1 MTSQTKLW
9 ALSAG
14 ALALSLALAGCGGGG
29 SSSGP
34 AAAADTTPPAQEVET
49 PTPTP
54 ASPRSVTSYVTLP
67 AGLDAA
73 AFDLPVSGNAVTFTV
88 MAGMSLERGGA
99 SFTCTSSYDCEVTVT
114 NNGGTPVAKQTSQA
128 DADADDPTVTA
139 MALPM
144 DPPAMRVYLDLP
156 AGHSLA
162 IDVEAGETHYL
173 TILPGETETAG
184 GVDFSCPAGGE
195 SCVVRLRNA
204 AGVVQASYWDENS
217 AEAMLALAPV
227 PRNPLVVGG
236 AMRANGKLVHGLIAE
251 MGLIVTYTDVNMAA
265 GATAVPDPAEVNE
278 LQHPGTFEL
287 QGDFVEVQEEPAGTA
302 ADPDPIIKSTQTD
315 ADGGPEL
322 NADGLD
328 ISAADLATWRVHS
341 LERDWAH
348 RLPEEPADAPL
359 YGGFVTNALVGENI
373 GSNKTRAFD
382 ELFTLNMDGEL
393 VSLLGNPSSNGGMAM
408 FTYDGVADTYQNG
421 KDQSEDFRGSFA
433 GVSGLFRCSD
443 ADCWLVKDRMKGT
456 VSVQLGMDE
465 PDGNFA
471 ALEFVPDNAD
481 DMASVPD
488 WAWMAF
494 GAWLTTPNDDDG
506 QHSLGLIATGGGLAD
521 MLPETEYYAVLEGE
535 ATYKGVA
542 LGYYVD
548 DATSTAPETGTFT
561 ATATLNVDFDA
572 DNNISGTVSNFHN
585 ANGEAMNEFVVDL
598 VTETLGA
605 TGGAAGM
612 TSGHANGVDWAG
624 SWAAQLG
631 GAPDDNVDGISFT
644 TGMASAD
651 VNDLSADSHT
661 TSAADHP
668 LGATGT
674 FDAHNSASAVTGA
687 FGADLQ
693 PPAE

>member
-54 ASPRSVTSYVTLP
+54 AAPRSVTSYVTLP

-73 AFDLPVSGNAVTFTV
+73 AFDLPVSGDAVTFTV

-128 DADADDPTVTA
+128 DADADDPMVTA

-144 DPPAMRVYLDLP
+144 DPPPMRVHLDLP

-162 IDVEAGETHYL
+162 IAVDPGEDHYL

-195 SCVVRLRNA
+195 DCFVRLRNA
-204 AGVVQASYWDENS
+204 AGVVLVSYWNGDS
-217 AEAMLALAPV
+217 AGPMLALAPV
-227 PRNPLVVGG
+227 PRDPLVVGG
-236 AMRANGKLVHGLIAE
+236 AKRANDLAVHGVIDE
-251 MGLIVTYTDVNMAA
+251 TGLIVTFTDFVEGDVTGTGTAPTAQEPVGVNK
-265 GATAVPDPAEVNE
+265 

-287 QGDFVEVQEEPAGTA
+287 QGDFVEIQAPATPN
-302 ADPDPIIKSTQTD
+302 PDPIIKSTQTD

-373 GSNKTRAFD
+373 GSHKTRAFD

-408 FTYDGVADTYQNG
+408 FTYDGVAGTYQNG
-421 KDQSEDFRGSFA
+421 KDRSEDFRGSFA
-433 GVSGLFRCSD
+433 GVS
-443 ADCWLVKDRMKGT
+443 
-456 VSVQLGMDE
+456 
-465 PDGNFA
+465 
-471 ALEFVPDNAD
+471 
-481 DMASVPD
+481 
-488 WAWMAF
+488 
-494 GAWLTTPNDDDG
+494 
-506 QHSLGLIATGGGLAD
+506 
-521 MLPETEYYAVLEGE
+521 
-535 ATYKGVA
+535 
-542 LGYYVD
+542 
-548 DATSTAPETGTFT
+548 
-561 ATATLNVDFDA
+561 DF
-572 DNNISGTVSNFHN
+572 S
-585 ANGEAMNEFVVDL
+585 
-598 VTETLGA
+598 
-605 TGGAAGM
+605 GAAKPI
-612 TSGHANGVDWAG
+612 AG
-624 SWAAQLG
+624 W
-631 GAPDDNVDGISFT
+631 
-644 TGMASAD
+644 
-651 VNDLSADSHT
+651 
-661 TSAADHP
+661 
-668 LGATGT
+668 
-674 FDAHNSASAVTGA
+674 
-687 FGADLQ
+687 
-693 PPAE
+693 